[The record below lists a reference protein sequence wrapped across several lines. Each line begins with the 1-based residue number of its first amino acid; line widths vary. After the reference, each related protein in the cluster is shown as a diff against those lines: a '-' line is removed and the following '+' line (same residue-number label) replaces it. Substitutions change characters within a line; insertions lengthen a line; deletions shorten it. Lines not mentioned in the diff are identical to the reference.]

1 MGGSDCAGLIA
12 NGWRERGNGVG
23 IGIYIIII
31 INIIGIIGGRS
42 FVSIT
47 EKVGNLRNIVFTIYA
62 VSTILL

>member
-31 INIIGIIGGRS
+31 INIGSIGGRS

-47 EKVGNLRNIVFTIYA
+47 EKVGNLRNFVFTIYA

>member
-31 INIIGIIGGRS
+31 INIGIIGGRS

-47 EKVGNLRNIVFTIYA
+47 EKVGNLRNIVFTIYV
-62 VSTILL
+62 VSTIL